1 MSIQNLIKIIY
12 NLNIQKIQKKL
23 KERMGYTKQE
33 EKSIIEK
40 KITGGLVT
48 EADGEGR

>member
-23 KERMGYTKQE
+23 KERMDIQNR
-33 EKSIIEK
+33 K
-40 KITGGLVT
+40 KRV
-48 EADGEGR
+48 

>member
-1 MSIQNLIKIIY
+1 MSIQNLIKIVY
-12 NLNIQKIQKKL
+12 NSNIQKIQKKI
-23 KERMGYTKQE
+23 KGTHGYTKQE

-48 EADGEGR
+48 EAGGEGR